1 MNAIELLN
9 YENVKLDEVSNE
21 ETIKEVIHLFSTSVG
36 DFTKLD
42 ADECEF
48 LAAMSVEYYRE
59 GKTSLSREGLSS
71 LLERITRR
79 LTSIRLHINTIHE
92 HVRELS
98 ENI

>member
-1 MNAIELLN
+1 MNAIELLD

-21 ETIKEVIHLFSTSVG
+21 ETIKEVIELFSTGVS

-48 LAAMSVEYYRE
+48 LAAMAVEYYKE
-59 GKTSLSREGLSS
+59 GKASLSREGLSS
-71 LLERITRR
+71 LLERITRH

-92 HVRELS
+92 HVLELS
-98 ENI
+98 KNI